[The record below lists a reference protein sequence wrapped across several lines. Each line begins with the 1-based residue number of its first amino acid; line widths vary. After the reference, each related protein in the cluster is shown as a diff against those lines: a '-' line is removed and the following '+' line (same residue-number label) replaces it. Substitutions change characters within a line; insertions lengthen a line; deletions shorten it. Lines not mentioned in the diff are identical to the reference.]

1 MAHKTENSVKK
12 IQQYSKYGRII
23 SLIGKIFS
31 SIILGILLIVTILYA
46 TIGSPIVET
55 QVTGEAQV
63 EVSIKDSF
71 VTDLIPFE
79 RINYELEVLEDEEL
93 QLNLDEVTKEG
104 NITKVL
110 LSSDLETDFPFL
122 NFYKIL
128 VIPFVYSLLMLINFV
143 FLHKLFTE
151 LEKGR
156 TPFSAQTIDDMKK
169 VGYSLIPWVF
179 FDIIADAIYSLM
191 ISNRLDLNFGINV
204 TALIIII
211 IVFLLVNIFEYGI
224 NLQTE
229 VDELV

>member
-143 FLHKLFTE
+143 FLHKLFTQ